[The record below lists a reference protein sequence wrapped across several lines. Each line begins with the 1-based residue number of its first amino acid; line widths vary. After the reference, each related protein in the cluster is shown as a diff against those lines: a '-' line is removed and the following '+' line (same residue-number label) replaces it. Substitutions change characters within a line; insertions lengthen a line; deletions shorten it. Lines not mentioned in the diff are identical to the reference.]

1 MGSSALGGL
10 PVAPFALLIIVA
22 EIALAVFL
30 LSFAN
35 RLVKAVEGIDRSIA
49 RAVARYERS
58 AP

>member
-1 MGSSALGGL
+1 
-10 PVAPFALLIIVA
+10 VAPFALLIIVA

-30 LSFAN
+30 LSLAN